1 MNVFFHFEQEQY
13 KVSLQK
19 RRKEWIYDAIKEEG
33 YSINSVDFVFC
44 SDSFLLKI
52 NKEFLKHNYYTD
64 VITFNNGSGRE
75 LSGEIYIS
83 LDRVKENSQVYK
95 VSYDEELNRVLIHGI
110 LHLMNYEDSS
120 KSLKR
125 RMAIKENYFLSKF

>member
-1 MNVFFHFEQEQY
+1 LNVFFHFEQEQY